1 MGTRRQARECALQIL
16 YQLDGRG
23 VQDGAWDALR
33 VDELTTKFFAHFEAP
48 EKARAMAVEL
58 VKGVAAQ
65 KAAVDEAL
73 RANSPRW
80 KLERMALV
88 DRNVLRI
95 GAYEILFKKDV
106 PTNVAIDEA
115 VEVAKRFGTDT
126 SAAFVNGVLDGV
138 AKGSAS

>member
-1 MGTRRQARECALQIL
+1 VGTRRQARECALQIL
-16 YQLDGRG
+16 YQLDGRDQ
-23 VQDGAWDALR
+23 QDGAWETVR
-33 VDELTTKFFAHFEAP
+33 VEEATTRFFLHFEAP
-48 EKARAMAVEL
+48 EKARAMAVDL
-58 VKGVAAQ
+58 VKGVAAH
-65 KAAVDEAL
+65 KAAVDEKL
-73 RANSPRW
+73 RKHSPRW

-138 AKGSAS
+138 AKEGPA